1 MEKSPK
7 QLLYDEADEL
17 AKRFNIT
24 DAKEYRAFV
33 EDKVKEL
40 RKELADRERDE
51 RAEKRAH
58 DIALKEKEKEQE
70 EMKLKHLALKKQEKE
85 LALQKDLREQEE
97 IKLKL
102 NQEEIRL
109 KLNHELEMARLQ
121 TNAKSENTSTS
132 HKSYP
137 RFKMPTYEH
146 KTENIN
152 DFLDLF
158 EHTCK
163 GYNIPESEWYYH
175 LIPQLKDKGREALAF
190 ISKETTEYSVIREQL
205 IKYFN
210 HSHDWYR
217 MKFHSY
223 ILTDKTEPRAFVTNV
238 KSYLKTWMELIK
250 IDTKNPNEI
259 IELIVVD
266 KVLEMSSK
274 ELFTHIMERKVKT
287 MEELIDAISNFKD
300 SHPHIQLTKSNESCN
315 ILQSR
320 RYGSNSPPRGR
331 GQSNFNCL
339 GKRIQR

>member
-1 MEKSPK
+1 
-7 QLLYDEADEL
+7 
-17 AKRFNIT
+17 
-24 DAKEYRAFV
+24 
-33 EDKVKEL
+33 
-40 RKELADRERDE
+40 
-51 RAEKRAH
+51 
-58 DIALKEKEKEQE
+58 
-70 EMKLKHLALKKQEKE
+70 MKLKHELALKEQEKE
-85 LALQKDLREQEE
+85 LALQKELREQEE
-97 IKLKL
+97 IK
-102 NQEEIRL
+102 IR
-109 KLNHELEMARLQ
+109 LNHELEMAKLQ

-238 KSYLKTWMELIK
+238 KSYLKTWMELIQ

-300 SHPHIQLTKSNESCN
+300 SHPHILLTKSNDSCN
-315 ILQSR
+315 ILQTR
-320 RYGSNSPPRGR
+320 RYGSNSPTRGR
-331 GQSNFNCL
+331 SQSKFNSQRREFSSFTTNAPSNFRQSKITCNIC
-339 GKRIQR
+339 KRPNRLAKDCFYKDNQNFERQVSDDNDYSSK